1 MNLAP
6 LKWNLPPVTQEDTYP
21 AIQITE
27 SGSETDLI
35 RVRMKVRDVAG
46 SEVLSLDSDTTGM
59 TITSGTAGSW
69 DFQIDEIDDE
79 TTRELSPGFHSYD
92 MEFTDETGAVRTFFA
107 GSWEILKQITY

>member
-6 LKWNLPPVTQEDTYP
+6 LKWNLPPVTQGDSYP

-46 SEVLSLDSDTTGM
+46 SEVLSLDSDTTGV
-59 TITSGTAGSW
+59 TITSETAGAW
-69 DFQIDEIDDE
+69 DFQIDEISSTVTSSLD
-79 TTRELSPGFHSYD
+79 SGFHSYD

-107 GSWEILKQITY
+107 GSWEILKQSTY